1 MGRTV
6 STPCRLSPRDASATL
21 LTALL
26 TVRGRTPKKAVE
38 ERLGTGSATV
48 REGAA
53 PTDAQV
59 SGPGYWPSTER
70 HWGATVPHAG
80 RHHCPTNWTVA
91 LPVRRGTQQAT
102 EQLGGAMNQLS
113 VPSASTAGGAS
124 GCFSA
129 RLECRGPSLESLR
142 AALLAVVFRCP
153 VLYCLTR
160 IIGGISCRAI
170 R

>member
-1 MGRTV
+1 M

-26 TVRGRTPKKAVE
+26 TVRGRMPRKAVE

-59 SGPGYWPSTER
+59 SGPEYWPSTER

-80 RHHCPTNWTVA
+80 RHHRPTNRTVA
-91 LPVRRGTQQAT
+91 LPV
-102 EQLGGAMNQLS
+102 
-113 VPSASTAGGAS
+113 
-124 GCFSA
+124 
-129 RLECRGPSLESLR
+129 
-142 AALLAVVFRCP
+142 
-153 VLYCLTR
+153 
-160 IIGGISCRAI
+160 
-170 R
+170 

>member
-1 MGRTV
+1 V

-53 PTDAQV
+53 PKDAQV

-70 HWGATVPHAG
+70 HWGGRWYRTLDSTTVRLIGQLRFPCEEG
-80 RHHCPTNWTVA
+80 RSRRPNISVA
-91 LPVRRGTQQAT
+91 R
-102 EQLGGAMNQLS
+102 
-113 VPSASTAGGAS
+113 
-124 GCFSA
+124 
-129 RLECRGPSLESLR
+129 
-142 AALLAVVFRCP
+142 
-153 VLYCLTR
+153 
-160 IIGGISCRAI
+160 
-170 R
+170 

>member
-1 MGRTV
+1 M

-53 PTDAQV
+53 PKDAQV

-70 HWGATVPHAG
+70 HWGGAMVPHAG
-80 RHHCPTNWTVA
+80 QHHCPTNWTVA
-91 LPVRRGTQQAT
+91 LP
-102 EQLGGAMNQLS
+102 L
-113 VPSASTAGGAS
+113 
-124 GCFSA
+124 
-129 RLECRGPSLESLR
+129 
-142 AALLAVVFRCP
+142 
-153 VLYCLTR
+153 
-160 IIGGISCRAI
+160 
-170 R
+170 